1 MSCNCRLLSF
11 SEIYGEELVLTVTL
25 TICANKKREK
35 ICFPSAVAPECASY
49 ITLNASDRNVRYKG
63 RAKCD
68 NNLETKWYR
77 FQGQAGKKLTT
88 TCPQIHRCN
97 TDIPGWMNGKHP
109 TVEDGKVQR
118 QVCFH
123 GYEKCC
129 FRSTTIDVRNCGA
142 YFVYRLNK
150 LSYCNSRYCGTG

>member
-35 ICFPSAVAPECASY
+35 ICFPSAVATECASY

-77 FQGQAGKKLTT
+77 FQGQAGTKLAT